1 MVNKMNYNVIAESEN
16 IDFIKINQN
25 LIDDYLIMV
34 NDENIQKYIYKNKKI
49 FSYEDELNW
58 VNEKLNQNATIFS
71 MIEKSTG
78 NFIGNFEFMDI
89 KEDSSEIG
97 ICITSNYQNKHFG
110 KEAMLAMMEYSF
122 NVMKL
127 DEINLV
133 VFSTNK
139 RAINLYKKLE
149 FEEYKREKN
158 IIGIDGPLDYIYMRL
173 SKQ

>member
-1 MVNKMNYNVIAESEN
+1 MINKMDYNVITESEN

-34 NDENIQKYIYKNKKI
+34 NDENVQKYIYKNKKV
-49 FSYEDELNW
+49 FSYDDELNW

-89 KEDSSEIG
+89 EEGSSEIG
-97 ICITSNYQNKHFG
+97 ICITPKYQNKHFG
-110 KEAMLAMMEYSF
+110 KEAMLSMIEYGF
-122 NVMKL
+122 QILKL
-127 DEINLV
+127 KEINLTV
-133 VFSTNK
+133 YSTNK
-139 RAINLYKKLE
+139 RAINLYKKLG

-158 IIGIDGPLDYIYMRL
+158 IIGIDGPLDYIYMKFSR
-173 SKQ
+173 